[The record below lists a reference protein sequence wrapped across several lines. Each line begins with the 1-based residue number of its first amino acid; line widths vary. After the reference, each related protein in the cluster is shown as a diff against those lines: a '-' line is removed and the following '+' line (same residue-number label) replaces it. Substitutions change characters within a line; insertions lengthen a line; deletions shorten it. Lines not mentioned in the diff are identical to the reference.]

1 MRAQIHFVRLD
12 DPEASV
18 QSAALAALLRD
29 GWVVCAHFVGER
41 EGVPCLALVL
51 APPVERR
58 RVDTLAAVALAV
70 AALVLAASVVLLTGA
85 A

>member
-29 GWVVCAHFVGER
+29 GWIVCAHFVGER
-41 EGVPCLALVL
+41 EGAPCLALVL
-51 APPVERR
+51 APPVQRSR
-58 RVDTLAAVALAV
+58 GDTLAIVASVALFV
-70 AALVLAASVVLLTGA
+70 GLGTLALLVGLG
-85 A
+85 

>member
-58 RVDTLAAVALAV
+58 RVDTLAVVASVALFV
-70 AALVLAASVVLLTGA
+70 GLGTLALLVGLG
-85 A
+85 